1 MEKEQ
6 AKLLAE
12 TLGKIVSAAVQI
24 DKNKNCKIET
34 MEIFELVQVLG
45 MEIFKVYGDFKEG
58 INQIANADSKDFRY
72 LVDAF
77 ASKFDLENDEAENL
91 IEKIAYLIADAIE
104 LVDEAKEILKK

>member
-12 TLGKIVSAAVQI
+12 TLGKVVSAAVQI
-24 DKNKNCKIET
+24 DKNKNGKIET

-58 INQIANADSKDFRY
+58 IDQISNIDSKDFRF

>member
-6 AKLLAE
+6 AKVLAE
-12 TLGKIVSAAVQI
+12 TLGKVVSAAVQI
-24 DKNKNCKIET
+24 DKNKNGKIET

-58 INQIANADSKDFRY
+58 INQIANADSQDFRY

-77 ASKFDLENDEAENL
+77 ASKFDLENDDAENL

>member
-12 TLGKIVSAAVQI
+12 TLGKIVTAAIKI
-24 DKNKNCKIET
+24 DQNDNGKIET
-34 MEIFELVQVLG
+34 MEIFELVQVLAV
-45 MEIFKVYGDFKEG
+45 ELFKVYGDIKEG
-58 INQIANADSKDFRY
+58 IDQIANIDSKDFRF

-91 IEKIAYLIADAIE
+91 IEKIAYLLADAIE
-104 LVDEAKEILKK
+104 IVDEAKELLKK

>member
-6 AKLLAE
+6 AKVLAE
-12 TLGKIVSAAVQI
+12 TLGKVVSAAVQI
-24 DKNKNCKIET
+24 DKNKNGKIET

-58 INQIANADSKDFRY
+58 IDQISNIDSKDFRF